1 VTGRAAP
8 IIPRLAIVTAPVAA
22 RPGVAQMS
30 EQHSSP
36 IKTPKQL
43 ITVVVLAFV
52 VPVLIIVLL
61 VKYVAGEKSAGAG
74 AEAMTPEAI
83 AERLR
88 PVGTVVLAQASG
100 PRTLKSGEQ
109 VYTLACGACHAA
121 GVAGAPKTGDAAA
134 WTPRLKQGYET
145 LLTHAV
151 DGFKGMPA
159 KGGNADLEAIEV
171 ARAVV
176 HMANAS
182 GAKFKEPDPVKTGE
196 HTGQQVV
203 AEACGACHNTGAGGA
218 PKVGDWAAWKPRIE
232 KGLNTLYE
240 SAITGHGGMPARG
253 GMAQLTD
260 AEIKRAIEYMFNAGK
275 QAAPTAAAPATAPA
289 AVAVAAAAPA
299 KADAAAGKKL
309 YDSSCTACHA
319 TGVAGAPKLGEKAA
333 WATRAS
339 AGLDALT
346 ANVIK
351 GKGAMPPKGAA
362 AAATEAEIRA
372 AVQYMLAQSK

>member
-1 VTGRAAP
+1 
-8 IIPRLAIVTAPVAA
+8 
-22 RPGVAQMS
+22 MS

-61 VKYVAGEKSAGAG
+61 VKYVVGGKSAGAG
-74 AEAMTPEAI
+74 TEAMTPEAI

-88 PVGTVVLAQASG
+88 PVGSVVVAEAAG
-100 PRTLKSGEQ
+100 PRTLKSGEE
-109 VYTLACGACHAA
+109 VYKLACGACHTA
-121 GVAGAPKTGDAAA
+121 GVAGAPKTGDSAA
-134 WTPRLKQGYET
+134 WAPRLKQGYET
-145 LLTHAV
+145 LVRHAV
-151 DGFKGMPA
+151 EGFKTMPA
-159 KGGNADLEAIEV
+159 KGGNADLEQIEV

-182 GAKFKEPDPVKTGE
+182 GAKFKEPDPVRTGE

-203 AEACGACHNTGAGGA
+203 AESCGTCHETGAGGA

-253 GMAQLTD
+253 GMAKLTD

-275 QAAPTAAAPATAPA
+275 QAVPAAAAPSA
-289 AVAVAAAAPA
+289 AASPVAVAAA
-299 KADAAAGKKL
+299 DASAGKKL
-309 YDSSCTACHA
+309 YEASCLACHA
-319 TGVAGAPKLGEKAA
+319 AGVAGAPKPGDKAA
-333 WATRAS
+333 WAARAKV
-339 AGLDALT
+339 GVDTLT
-346 ANVIK
+346 ASVIK

-362 AAATEAEIRA
+362 ATATDAEIRA
-372 AVQYMLAQSK
+372 AVEYMLAQSK

>member
-1 VTGRAAP
+1 MS
-8 IIPRLAIVTAPVAA
+8 TAPAAA
-22 RPGVAQMS
+22 RSGVAQMS

-74 AEAMTPEAI
+74 AETMTPEAI

-88 PVGTVVLAQASG
+88 PVGSVVLAQAGG
-100 PRTLKSGEQ
+100 PRTLKSGEE
-109 VYTLACGACHAA
+109 VYKLACGACHTA
-121 GVAGAPKTGDAAA
+121 GVAGAPKTGEAAA
-134 WTPRLKQGYET
+134 WAPRIKQGYET
-145 LLTHAV
+145 LLRHAV
-151 DGFKGMPA
+151 EGFKGMPA
-159 KGGNADLEAIEV
+159 KGGNADLDQVEV

-182 GAKFKEPDPVKTGE
+182 GAKFKDPDPVKTGE

-203 AEACGACHNTGAGGA
+203 AETCGTCHDTGAGGA

-253 GMAQLTD
+253 GMAKLTD
-260 AEIKRAIEYMFNAGK
+260 AEIRRAIEYMFNAGK
-275 QAAPTAAAPATAPA
+275 QAAPSAAAPAAAPA
-289 AVAVAAAAPA
+289 AMAVAAAAPA
-299 KADAAAGKKL
+299 KADAAAGRKL
-309 YDSSCTACHA
+309 YDASCMACHA
-319 TGVAGAPKLGEKAA
+319 AGVAGAPKFGDKAA
-333 WATRAS
+333 WATRVP
-339 AGLDALT
+339 AGVDALT
-346 ANVIK
+346 ASVIK
-351 GKGAMPPKGAA
+351 GKGAMPPNGGAA
-362 AAATEAEIRA
+362 AATDAQIRA
-372 AVQYMLAQSK
+372 AVEYMLAQSK